1 MRLHSLDFAGY
12 RSFAARSPSAVD
24 RPLEHLQ
31 LAPLTI
37 LLGKNNS
44 GKSTVA
50 RLLHHVLIA
59 LGAEGRDPFPMTD
72 GQLKFGTQF
81 RDVQHCGNFFNP
93 IDLDVELGLEDGTRT
108 RLVAQLAS
116 SGELAD
122 EHPPSIQNWSF
133 DGQALVADEG
143 SLRGLLPDQ
152 SNARVWREGA
162 RQLLTASC
170 HLGPIRELVTP
181 TYNFDSLTLGSQLP
195 NTNAAIAHILLNDIE
210 LRTAVGEWMANNLEG
225 WRVDVQQTLSDLR
238 LLARRHGR
246 ESNLAD
252 SGQGIQQVL
261 PVVVLCCWRSLGRGR
276 EPFLDLIEQP
286 ELHLHDAAHAA
297 IGDLLLSAVASDH
310 GNIVVE
316 THSESLVL
324 RIRRRIAEGLLSPDN
339 IAIVYVDDT
348 KEGSQLRP
356 IRLDKNGEVDWWPEG
371 IFSEAFLEVKAIR
384 RAQRTQGEK

>member
-1 MRLHSLDFAGY
+1 MRLHSLAFAGY
-12 RSFAARSPSAVD
+12 RSFAARSPAAVD
-24 RPLEHLQ
+24 RPLQHIQ

-72 GQLKFGTQF
+72 GQHTFGTKF

-93 IDLDVELGLEDGTRT
+93 IDLDIELGLSAGPRT
-108 RLVAQLAS
+108 RLLAQLAQA
-116 SGELAD
+116 GELAD
-122 EHPPSIQNWSF
+122 DHPPSIQKWNFGGKSY
-133 DGQALVADEG
+133 VAGEV
-143 SLRGLLPDQ
+143 SSRGLLPDQ
-152 SNARVWREGA
+152 PYAKVWREGA
-162 RQLLTASC
+162 RQLLNASC
-170 HLGPIRELVTP
+170 HLGPIRDPVEG
-181 TYNFDSLTLGSQLP
+181 TYSFDPLGPGSQLP
-195 NTNAAIAHILLNDIE
+195 NTNAAIAHMLLSDGE
-210 LRTAVGEWMANNLEG
+210 LRMAVEDWMATNLEG
-225 WRVDVQQTLSDLR
+225 WRVDVQQTLGDLK

-261 PVVVLCCWRSLGRGR
+261 PVVVLCCWRRLGRGQV
-276 EPFLDLIEQP
+276 PFLDLIEQP
-286 ELHLHDAAHAA
+286 ELHLHDAAHAP
-297 IGDLLLSAVASDH
+297 IGDLLLSAVAGGH

-324 RIRRRIAEGLLSPDN
+324 RIRRRIAEGLSPDN
-339 IAIVYVDDT
+339 VAIVYVDDV

-356 IRLDKNGEVDWWPEG
+356 ILLSHNGEVDWWPEG

-384 RAQRTQGEK
+384 RAQRRHGEK